1 MTLLDRMRQ
10 HRGWLKWSLAV
21 VVLSFIVFF
30 IPQNYIQPQMT
41 VGAAP
46 GEVIA
51 DVDGRELTVGEFQ
64 QRYFTQLQNYR
75 AQFGGQVSEQLLQ
88 QLGIDQQVLTQM
100 IDEQV
105 AVIEAERNGI
115 QVSDEELAQQ
125 IFAIPGLQEN
135 GVFIG
140 EQRYTELLQ
149 SQSPPMTKAQFEEGL
164 RQGLVVNKLRAA
176 LTDWMAVSDA
186 EVERQFRQR
195 NEKVK
200 LQIVAITADAFRD
213 KVTVTDADIAARYD
227 ASKDEY
233 RVGEQRKIK
242 YLLFDREQARQKVA
256 VPATDVQRYYNDNIQ
271 QFQTPEE
278 VRASHIL
285 LQTAG
290 KDEATVRAQAEDL
303 LKQVRAGADFAALA
317 TKMSEDEGSKVK
329 GGDLD
334 FFPRGRMVPEFDNVA
349 FTLPPGQVSDLVK
362 SQYGFHIIKVT
373 DKRPGSART
382 LDEVRPQ
389 ITEQLKAQIAD
400 RQINE
405 RAQQLAAR
413 LKTPAD
419 LASAATEAGVQ
430 VQESGFFQRE
440 DPVPGLGA
448 SPQVAATAFMLADSA
463 VSEPTP
469 SPRGPMFL
477 TVSEKK
483 APYVPSLDEVKERVR
498 QDTIRAKAA
507 EMSRTR
513 ATEISA
519 ALKTAADFAA
529 AAKAQGVE
537 AKSTD
542 LLIRGSALP
551 DIGISRDVDR
561 VAFALPVGA
570 VSDPVAT
577 PDGTVIVKALERD
590 EVTPDEL
597 AQGRENLKAELLNER
612 RTRFFTSY
620 MSKAKER
627 ITIDVKNEVLQ
638 RLMAMRQPL

>member
-30 IPQNYIQPQMT
+30 IPQNFIQPQMT

-105 AVIEAERNGI
+105 AVIEAERHGI

-135 GVFIG
+135 GQFIG

-149 SQSPPMTKAQFEEGL
+149 SQSPPLTKAQFEEGL
-164 RQGLVVNKLRAA
+164 RQGLIVSKLRAA
-176 LTDWMAVSDA
+176 LTDWMAVSDG
-186 EVERQFRQR
+186 EVERRFRER

-200 LQIVAITADAFRD
+200 LQVVAFTADAFRD
-213 KVTVTDADIAARYD
+213 KVTVTDADVAAKYES
-227 ASKDEY
+227 SKNDY
-233 RVGEQRKIK
+233 RAGEQRKIK
-242 YLLFDREQARQKVA
+242 YLLLDREQARLKVA

-271 QFQTPEE
+271 QFQTPEQ

-290 KDEATVRAQAEDL
+290 KNEAAVRTQAEDL
-303 LKQVRAGADFAALA
+303 LKQVRAGGDFAALA
-317 TKMSEDEGSKVK
+317 TKFSEDEGSKAK

-349 FTLPPGQVSDLVK
+349 FTLQPGQVSDLVK
-362 SQYGFHIIKVT
+362 SQYGFHIIKVV
-373 DKRPGSART
+373 DKRAGST
-382 LDEVRPQ
+382 SPLDAVRPQ

-405 RAQQLAAR
+405 RARQLATTV
-413 LKTPAD
+413 KTPAD
-419 LASAATEAGVQ
+419 LTAAAATAGVQ

-448 SPQVAATAFMLADSA
+448 APQVAASAFTLADNA
-463 VSEPTP
+463 VSEPVT
-469 SPRGPMFL
+469 STRGPVFL

-483 APYVPSLDEVKERVR
+483 APYVPALDEVKERVR
-498 QDTIRAKAA
+498 QDAIRAKAA
-507 EMSRTR
+507 DMSRAR
-513 ATEISA
+513 ASEIAA
-519 ALKTAADFAA
+519 ALKTATDFAA
-529 AAKAQGVE
+529 AAKAQSVE

-561 VAFALPVGA
+561 VAFALPVGG
-570 VSDPVAT
+570 VSDPIAT

-590 EVTPDEL
+590 EVTADEL
-597 AQGRENLKAELLNER
+597 AQGRETLKAELLTER
-612 RTRFFTSY
+612 RSRFFTSY
-620 MSKAKER
+620 MGKAKER
-627 ITIDVKNEVLQ
+627 VPVEVKNDVMQ
-638 RLMAMRQPL
+638 RLLALRQPQ